1 MSFGRVYMR
10 IFDAHIYALLLNTI
24 YMGTKHAYISV
35 QNTHIY
41 MRTKDAYIRVQK
53 MHIFAYETR
62 IYLLTSE
69 QLVSLAGITNSMQR
83 ILISKPGEKQGGIR
97 NGELL

>member
-1 MSFGRVYMR
+1 MR

-24 YMGTKHAYISV
+24 WV
-35 QNTHIY
+35 QNTHIYAYKTRIY

-69 QLVSLAGITNSMQR
+69 QLV
-83 ILISKPGEKQGGIR
+83 
-97 NGELL
+97 

>member
-1 MSFGRVYMR
+1 
-10 IFDAHIYALLLNTI
+10 
-24 YMGTKHAYISV
+24 
-35 QNTHIY
+35 
-41 MRTKDAYIRVQK
+41 MRTKYAYIYAFKSAYIRVQK

-83 ILISKPGEKQGGIR
+83 ILIRKPEEKQGGMVSYCKI
-97 NGELL
+97 LH

>member
-1 MSFGRVYMR
+1 MR
-10 IFDAHIYALLLNTI
+10 
-24 YMGTKHAYISV
+24 TKHAYICV
-35 QNTHIY
+35 QKMHI
-41 MRTKDAYIRVQK
+41 YIRVQK

-69 QLVSLAGITNSMQR
+69 QLVSLVALHYQFDAKDFDQKAR
-83 ILISKPGEKQGGIR
+83 RKARR

>member
-1 MSFGRVYMR
+1 
-10 IFDAHIYALLLNTI
+10 
-24 YMGTKHAYISV
+24 
-35 QNTHIY
+35 
-41 MRTKDAYIRVQK
+41 MRTKDAYIWEQK

-83 ILISKPGEKQGGIR
+83 ILIRKPGEKQGGMVSYCKI
-97 NGELL
+97 LH

>member
-1 MSFGRVYMR
+1 
-10 IFDAHIYALLLNTI
+10 
-24 YMGTKHAYISV
+24 MGTKHAYICV

-41 MRTKDAYIRVQK
+41 AYKSAYIGVQK
-53 MHIFAYETR
+53 MHIFAYKTR

-83 ILISKPGEKQGGIR
+83 ILIRKPGEKQREMVSHCKI
-97 NGELL
+97 LH

>member
-1 MSFGRVYMR
+1 
-10 IFDAHIYALLLNTI
+10 
-24 YMGTKHAYISV
+24 
-35 QNTHIY
+35 
-41 MRTKDAYIRVQK
+41 MRTKDAYIGVQK

-83 ILISKPGEKQGGIR
+83 ILIRKPGEKQGGMVSYVIYNKR
-97 NGELL
+97 ESVYYRRIKHRKVC